1 MSNSKTYPLTKR
13 PQLIDL
19 NGELVNFKLDF
30 LVESQI
36 PTKEFLALVL
46 TQEQLDSV
54 NINKIEMKTAQ
65 GKISG
70 NITANNNKYQN
81 YFLVLKKKEN
91 DEGEDFNVNVAI
103 NIEKLENVEVPS
115 SEPSLTTDTPSTEIT
130 TTDNVNCNV
139 PFYKKVWFWVF
150 IGILLFVTGLFI
162 YNYIYLKK
170 PLFWKK
176 STTEP
181 ATQATINNPDSELYK
196 QLSEIAN

>member
-1 MSNSKTYPLTKR
+1 MSNIKTYPLTKR

-30 LVESQI
+30 LVEAQI
-36 PTKEFLALVL
+36 TTKEFLALVL

-81 YFLVLKKKEN
+81 YFLVLKKKDN
-91 DEGEDFNVNVAI
+91 DEDEDFNVNVSI
-103 NIEKLENVEVPS
+103 NIEKLENVEIPS
-115 SEPSLTTDTPSTEIT
+115 SEPSLITETNST
-130 TTDNVNCNV
+130 TTSATPNVNCKI
-139 PFYKKVWFWVF
+139 PFYKKIWFWVF
-150 IGILLFVTGLFI
+150 IGILLFVTGLFV

-170 PLFWKK
+170 PLFGQK
-176 STTEP
+176 S
-181 ATQATINNPDSELYK
+181 QVQTINPTIVENPDTELYK
-196 QLSEIAN
+196 QLSSIAN